1 MNSTNKLR
9 KILSIFEKKKRSTNF
24 SKIILEEETDESG
37 HGCLSVPF
45 NRASIILTLDYKST
59 ILDDSKKNDKKIDKN
74 PYQLLNNRLKI

>member
-24 SKIILEEETDESG
+24 SKIILEEGTDEAG

-45 NRASIILTLDYKST
+45 NGAAVILTLNYKST
-59 ILDDSKKNDKKIDKN
+59 ILHDSKKNYKKREKKQN
-74 PYQLLNNRLKI
+74 QLLNNKLKI